1 MRCGWLSSLPEF
13 LDAPAAEV
21 LESLKNFIG
30 ERNPPQEIAWSNSIA
45 VMQQQFRRLLD
56 LNADASNYSV
66 VLEYELPRE
75 GGRRPDAV
83 LLGTG
88 FIAVLE
94 FKDKKHPK
102 PSDIDQ
108 VVAYARDLK
117 NYHSESHTASFYPIL
132 VLTKSDA
139 GPAHMPSALIAPP
152 HCLADEIN
160 AISKAH
166 NGSQINAEVWVQG
179 EYEPLPT
186 LIEAAYRLFKSQ
198 PLPQIRSAKSANIPE
213 TVKHIVDICYEA
225 SQTGTRRLVLLTGA
239 PGAGKTLVGLQIA
252 HTPELQDLAVECDM
266 RRRGAPAVFLSGNG
280 PLVDVLQDALKHKS
294 GTGAPLV
301 KGIKKYLRYHCI
313 ERLSAIPPEHIL
325 IFDEAQRAWSSDL
338 VNSRYNVEASEPE
351 LLLTVAEKIPCWSVV
366 LALIGEG
373 QEIYQ
378 GEEGGTQ
385 QWVDALSKCNTAT
398 WHIHCPPH
406 LEDAFAAIATS
417 CSSDPLLHLNVS
429 LRTHQAE
436 MLHAWVSLLLNNP
449 LENLNALQR
458 MASEITASGYPLYI
472 TDSLDTAKAYVRERY
487 ADSGKRFGLLA
498 SRYAGSL
505 LQIGIDNKQYWGREN
520 RHKNLNYIR
529 WFNANPHE
537 PESCCSLSRPATEFE
552 CQGLEIDFPIVVWG
566 DDYTFD
572 GKQWNAKMRTTAQ
585 IRDIRK
591 IRMNAYRVL
600 MTRGRDGLCVYIPTD
615 HSRFS
620 AKLSETKQLLAAAG
634 MHELSGGLE
643 FSYPR

>member
-1 MRCGWLSSLPEF
+1 LSTLPEF
-13 LDAPAAEV
+13 LDAPATEI

-108 VVAYARDLK
+108 AIAYARDLK
-117 NYHSESHTASFYPIL
+117 NYHSESHTVSFYPIL
-132 VLTKSDA
+132 VPTKSDA
-139 GPAHMPSALIAPP
+139 DPAYMLSILVAPP

-160 AISKAH
+160 AISRVH
-166 NGSQINAEVWVQG
+166 NGPQIDAETWAQG

-186 LIEAAYRLFKSQ
+186 LIEAAYRLFNSQ

-213 TVKHIVDICYEA
+213 TVKYIVDVCYEA
-225 SQTGTRRLVLLTGA
+225 SQTGTRHLVLLTGA

-252 HTPELQDLAVECDM
+252 HTPEFQDLAVECDM

-280 PLVDVLQDALKHKS
+280 PLVNVLQDALKQKS
-294 GTGAPLV
+294 GDKAPLV
-301 KGIKKYLRYHCI
+301 KGIRAYLKYHHF
-313 ERLSAIPPEHIL
+313 ERPQSIPPEHIL

-338 VNSRYNVEASEPE
+338 VYKNHRVEASEPS
-351 LLLTVAEKIPCWSVV
+351 LLLSVAEKIPKWSVI

-378 GEEGGTQ
+378 GEEGGIK
-385 QWVDALSKCNTAT
+385 QWADALNKCDGAT
-398 WHIHCPPH
+398 WQVHCPPH
-406 LEDAFAAIATS
+406 LKDAFAVTKTS
-417 CSSDPLLHLNVS
+417 CSNDPLLHLNVS

-436 MLHAWVSLLLNNP
+436 LLHAWVALLLNNP
-449 LENLNALQR
+449 LDNLSALQR
-458 MASEITASGYPLYI
+458 MAGEITASGYPLYI
-472 TDSLDTAKAYVRERY
+472 TDSLDAAKAYVCERY
-487 ADSGKRFGLLA
+487 VDSDKRFGLLA
-498 SRYAGSL
+498 SRYASGL
-505 LQIGIDNKQYWGREN
+505 QQIGIDNKQYWGREN
-520 RHKNLNYIR
+520 SHKNLDYVR

-572 GKQWNAKMRTTAQ
+572 GKQWDAKMRTTAL
-585 IRDIRK
+585 IKDIET

-600 MTRGRDGLCVYIPTD
+600 MTRGRDGLCVYIPTV
-615 HSRFS
+615 HSSFL
-620 AKLSETKQLLAAAG
+620 AKLSGTKPLLIAAG
-634 MHELSGGLE
+634 MHELSDELE
-643 FSYPR
+643 PGCSR